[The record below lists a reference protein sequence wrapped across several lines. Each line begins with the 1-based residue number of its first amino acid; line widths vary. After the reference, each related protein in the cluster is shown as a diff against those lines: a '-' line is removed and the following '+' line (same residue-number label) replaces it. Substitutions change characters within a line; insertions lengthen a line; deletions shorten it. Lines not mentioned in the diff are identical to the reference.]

1 MPTFS
6 FPNWFQKQV
15 TDTDISATVPL
26 VTDLSSIQYPEDN
39 YKNFSRQ
46 GYARNEIVYSC
57 IIELSQGVG

>member
-6 FPNWFQKQV
+6 FPWFQKQV

-46 GYARNEIVYSC
+46 GYARNEIVYA
-57 IIELSQGVG
+57 